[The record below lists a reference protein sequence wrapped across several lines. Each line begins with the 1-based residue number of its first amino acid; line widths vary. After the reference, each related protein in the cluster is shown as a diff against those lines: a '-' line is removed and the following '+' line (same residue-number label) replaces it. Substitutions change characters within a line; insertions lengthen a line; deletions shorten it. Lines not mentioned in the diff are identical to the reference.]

1 MQVRFKTNRYS
12 YIFLHFAFRL
22 EASRHKAGQAA
33 PHAKNP
39 QLFVLINV
47 ITWPE
52 LIHLFMEQPVELSPE
67 DMEHGVQI
75 EGQTFQII
83 GIIHQLEGN
92 WSVSCKAAK
101 DGLWHEVSSSG
112 TVQVGFLV

>member
-1 MQVRFKTNRYS
+1 M
-12 YIFLHFAFRL
+12 
-22 EASRHKAGQAA
+22 GQTR
-33 PHAKNP
+33 AKNP
-39 QLFVLINV
+39 LLYVSINV

-52 LIHLFMEQPVELSPE
+52 LIHLFMEQPVQLSPE
-67 DMEHGVQI
+67 EMEHGVQI
-75 EGQTFQII
+75 EGHKFQII
-83 GIIHQLEGN
+83 GVIHQLEGN